1 MSEEEKQ
8 NKKEVEEKGAKIV
21 QVATETA
28 PMVQLEDS
36 TVVDSL
42 ELQVKI
48 YNMIDELC
56 QKI

>member
-36 TVVDSL
+36 TV
-42 ELQVKI
+42 
-48 YNMIDELC
+48 
-56 QKI
+56 